1 MDIAATKLELM
12 QHLMSISDEK
22 TLKRVAVF
30 FKKEV
35 PKAVEEED
43 DITDEEYAAFDEEIA
58 KCERGEIKFHTEEE
72 SLRLIRSAGKTKA

>member
-1 MDIAATKLELM
+1 
-12 QHLMSISDEK
+12 
-22 TLKRVAVF
+22 
-30 FKKEV
+30 V

>member
-1 MDIAATKLELM
+1 MDIAATKLELL
-12 QHLMSISDEK
+12 QHLMSISDPK

-43 DITDEEYAAFDEEIA
+43 DLTDEEVAELEKRFQDMVSGKVKGHSRAESNRLVRKA
-58 KCERGEIKFHTEEE
+58 IK
-72 SLRLIRSAGKTKA
+72 A

>member
-22 TLKRVAVF
+22 ILKRVAVF

-35 PKAVEEED
+35 PVVVED
-43 DITDEEYAAFDEEIA
+43 DDDLTDEEVTEL
-58 KCERGEIKFHTEEE
+58 ERRFQDMVSGKVKGHSRAE
-72 SLRLIRSAGKTKA
+72 SNRLVRKAVKA

>member
-12 QHLMSISDEK
+12 QHLMSISDPK

-35 PKAVEEED
+35 PKAVEED
-43 DITDEEYAAFDEEIA
+43 DDLTQEELAELNDRVA
-58 KCERGEIKFHTEEE
+58 KRKRGETTPHTEKA
-72 SLRLIRSAGKTKA
+72 SAKLLRDLVKR